1 MSTANEVPQTWELS
15 GDDAWETLRTTG
27 RMKLAGDAFRRFR
40 ASDGTSHARSLA
52 FLTSLLLVQGVIALV
67 AIGSML
73 KTGTLTTFIS
83 NTFRS
88 IAPGPAGKVF
98 SQAVA
103 QAHQAG
109 NSNNAGPVLIGL
121 AISLTITAA
130 SLMGQVERGLNR
142 IYGIEQDRPTPQ
154 KYGRAL
160 VLAVSAGLL
169 VIGAFVAIAAGNSV
183 GSSLVGHT
191 AASAWNVIRW
201 PLGLVFAA
209 VGIALMFKWSP
220 RRHQPGWSW
229 LAVGSL
235 LFGSAGSILLV
246 IPLAGWLYL
255 RQRPAIAYLVT
266 VLPVLGGLVLSQLYP
281 QYGHGA
287 IVVGVSAVVL
297 VTSAWLGR
305 SITKSRPISSQ
316 SRVKVR

>member
-1 MSTANEVPQTWELS
+1 MSTANEVPQTWKLS
-15 GDDAWETLRTTG
+15 GDDAWETLRSTG

-67 AIGSML
+67 AIGSL
-73 KTGTLTTFIS
+73 LDSGAWTTFIS

-103 QAHQAG
+103 QAHQTG

-160 VLAVSAGLL
+160 LLAVTAGLF
-169 VIGAFVAIAAGNSV
+169 VIVAFVAIAAGSPI
-183 GSSLVGHT
+183 GSSLGGH
-191 AASAWNVIRW
+191 SSENVWNVVRW
-201 PLGLVFAA
+201 PIGFVLAA
-209 VGIALMFKWSP
+209 VGIALMFKFSP
-220 RRHQPGWSW
+220 RRHQPKWSW
-229 LAVGSL
+229 LAFGSVVAIVLWMIFTAALALYFSNSSSFGQTYGPVAGVVALLLWSFLTAFSL
-235 LFGSAGSILLV
+235 LYGGAVAAQLEAVRAG
-246 IPLAGWLYL
+246 
-255 RQRPAIAYLVT
+255 RPAPKATIRVPEA
-266 VLPVLGGLVLSQLYP
+266 
-281 QYGHGA
+281 GA
-287 IVVGVSAVVL
+287 EPMVV
-297 VTSAWLGR
+297 R
-305 SITKSRPISSQ
+305 SP
-316 SRVKVR
+316 

>member
-40 ASDGTSHARSLA
+40 ASDGTSHARSLG

-73 KTGTLTTFIS
+73 KTGSWTTFIS

-98 SQAVA
+98 SEAVA
-103 QAHQAG
+103 QAHQTG
-109 NSNNAGPVLIGL
+109 NSNNAGPVLVGL

-160 VLAVSAGLL
+160 LLALTAGIL
-169 VIGAFVAIAAGNSV
+169 VIGAFVAIAAGSSV
-183 GSSLVGHT
+183 GSSLGGHS
-191 AASAWNVIRW
+191 AANVWNFVRW
-201 PLGLVFAA
+201 PLGLVLAA
-209 VGIALMFKWSP
+209 IGLALMFKFSP
-220 RRHQPGWSW
+220 RRHQPKWSW
-229 LAVGSL
+229 LA
-235 LFGSAGSILLV
+235 FGSVVAIVLWMVFTGGLALYFSNSSSFGQTYGPVAGIVALL
-246 IPLAGWLYL
+246 LWSFLTAFSLFYGG
-255 RQRPAIAYLVT
+255 AIAAQLEAVRAGAPAPKAT
-266 VLPVLGGLVLSQLYP
+266 VRVPDAERDPVV
-281 QYGHGA
+281 A
-287 IVVGVSAVVL
+287 RSA
-297 VTSAWLGR
+297 
-305 SITKSRPISSQ
+305 
-316 SRVKVR
+316 

>member
-73 KTGTLTTFIS
+73 KTGTFTTFIS
-83 NTFRS
+83 NTLRS

-229 LAVGSL
+229 LAFGSVVAVALWMIFTVALGLYLSNSSSFGETYGPVAGVVALLLWSFLTAFSL
-235 LFGSAGSILLV
+235 LYGGAMAAQLEAVRAG
-246 IPLAGWLYL
+246 
-255 RQRPAIAYLVT
+255 RPAPKATIRVPDAERD
-266 VLPVLGGLVLSQLYP
+266 PV
-281 QYGHGA
+281 
-287 IVVGVSAVVL
+287 VVRSA
-297 VTSAWLGR
+297 
-305 SITKSRPISSQ
+305 
-316 SRVKVR
+316 